1 MSVAALEAEQRV
13 VVVSGLSLVIVGLL
27 LLLVIQTLVARH
39 VLRDARKHA
48 GRVPGLDAAMA
59 FGLPLVGIY
68 AYRRSLKDTEAI
80 ARGDELES
88 SRASTAPGRVGAG
101 RSQSEDLLPRLT
113 DELKIVRAELG
124 EVTAERALL
133 AVRVAELEAEVAR
146 LSAP

>member
-1 MSVAALEAEQRV
+1 MTVVGLEADQRV
-13 VVVSGLSLVIVGLL
+13 VVVSGMSLVVVGLL
-27 LLLVIQTLVARH
+27 LLLVIQTFVARH
-39 VLRDARKHA
+39 VLRDARRHT

-68 AYRRSLKDTEAI
+68 AYKRSLKDTEAI

-101 RSQSEDLLPRLT
+101 KAQIDDLLPRLT
-113 DELKIVRAELG
+113 DELRNVRAELG

-133 AVRVAELEAEVAR
+133 AVRVTELEAEVAR
-146 LSAP
+146 LAAR